1 MKKVWKGFA
10 AAVSAAAIAA
20 TGFIGATSAN
30 ALSATQGDI
39 KITNSV
45 NGDQFDLYKVL
56 DLTTSKKDNK
66 TQYSYKLIG
75 QDVTPYVATSETAAI
90 VAAYNATVAGL
101 KKNDKPIEQLTAPA
115 DGASADALS
124 AFQQKLA
131 DALAGLDGDVDGDDV
146 TTLTAPTAKTFANN
160 LMEQLDGKVNPTT
173 SVTATSANYTIEN
186 VDPGYY
192 LMVQTAQSTTKPQT
206 ITKSAYLL
214 DTVVANETTEVTL
227 KKGTVTVDKQVM
239 DWNDTDNKTAPV
251 VDPTKITANDNK
263 WGSSADHDIND
274 EIPFQLT
281 GTLPE
286 SYDRYDTFKYIFN
299 DTLSKG
305 LTYNSNAHVYMLP
318 TGEGA
323 VEVDVTNAFDIS
335 NKTVTIGEGEDASTA
350 TEITIAAKNDDLKTA
365 LAALNPAQ
373 TAAYGY
379 KFYVRYTATLNEGAV
394 IGNPGNPNEVNLEF
408 SNNPNNGS
416 EGTNTTPTVTVVVFT
431 YQYDV
436 NKTFEGGTPAK
447 GDEPEFTLYKKIEGD
462 WSTIS
467 TQKMTAGNKFNFVGI
482 DDGDY
487 YIEETRVPQGFT
499 KAQNIYFRVSATHNN
514 GTTGE
519 TATKP
524 SSTLTVTYYTDNT
537 FKTETTISGTLD
549 SSAGL
554 ITANVVNKSG
564 NELPSTGGMG
574 TTILYAAGAAIVL
587 IAGIGLAVTLRRRQ
601 A

>member
-20 TGFIGATSAN
+20 TGFIGATSAS
-30 ALSATQGDI
+30 ALSTTYGDI

-45 NGDQFDLYKVL
+45 AGDRFDLYKVL
-56 DLTTSKKDNK
+56 DLTTSKNTDGK

-75 QDVTPYVATSETAAI
+75 QDASPYEATPETAAI
-90 VAAYNATVAGL
+90 VAAYNDTVDGIAG
-101 KKNDKPIEQLTAPA
+101 KDKLTAPVA
-115 DGASADALS
+115 GASADALS
-124 AFQQKLA
+124 KFQETLTK
-131 DALAGLDGDVDGDDV
+131 ALEDLTEDTAASDVPN
-146 TTLTAPTAKTFANN
+146 LTAPTAKAFANN
-160 LMEQLDGKVNPTT
+160 LMTQLNGKVSTT
-173 SVTATSANYTIEN
+173 KSAEATGANYVIEN

-192 LMVQTAQSTTKPQT
+192 LMVQTAQSTTTPNT

-239 DWNDTDNKTAPV
+239 DWNDFENTKTPV
-251 VDPTKITANDNK
+251 VASDKVTANDTK

-274 EIPFQLT
+274 VIPFQLT

-305 LTYNSNAHVYMLP
+305 LTYNKDVKVYMLP
-318 TGEGA
+318 TGA
-323 VEVDVTNAFDIS
+323 DAKEVDVTAAFEV
-335 NKTVTIGEGEDASTA
+335 KTTGGATGEGDNINYADTA
-350 TEITIAAKNDDLKTA
+350 ITIAAKNNDLKASLSA
-365 LAALNPAQ
+365 LTPAQ

-379 KFYVRYTATLNEGAV
+379 KFYVRYTATLNAGAT
-394 IGNPGNPNEVNLEF
+394 IGNPGNPNKVNLEF

-436 NKTFEGGTPAK
+436 NKTFDGGTPAK

-462 WSTIS
+462 WSEIS
-467 TQKMTAGNKFNFVGI
+467 TQKMTTDNKFQFVGI

-487 YIEETRVPQGFT
+487 YVEETKVPQGFT
-499 KAQNIYFRVSATHNN
+499 KAQNVYFRVSATHNN

-519 TATKP
+519 TATEP

-537 FKTETTISGTLD
+537 FTTELD
-549 SSAGL
+549 AGAVGGKIEAGVISSA
-554 ITANVVNKSG
+554 IVNKSG

>member
-30 ALSATQGDI
+30 ALSETQGDI

-45 NGDQFDLYKVL
+45 NGDEFSLYKVL
-56 DLTTSKKDNK
+56 DLTTSKKDGK

-75 QDVTPYVATSETAAI
+75 QDATPYVATPATAAI
-90 VAAYNATVAGL
+90 VTAYNTTVAG
-101 KKNDKPIEQLTAPA
+101 IEGKEALTAPSNGATA
-115 DGASADALS
+115 DQLS
-124 AFQQKLA
+124 AFQLKLTQ
-131 DALAGLDGDVDGDDV
+131 ALEGLTGDTSSSNVPS
-146 TTLTAPTAKTFANN
+146 LAAPTAKVFADN
-160 LMEQLDGKVNPTT
+160 LMNALEANTVSATK
-173 SVTATSANYTIEN
+173 SVKATGANYVIN
-186 VDPGYY
+186 DVDPGYY
-192 LMVQTAQSTTKPQT
+192 LMVQTKQSASNPNT

-239 DWNDTDNKTAPV
+239 DWNDTSNTAAPV
-251 VDPTKITANDNK
+251 VNPTQITANDTK

-299 DTLSKG
+299 DTLSRG
-305 LTYNSNAHVYMLP
+305 LTYNANAHVYMLP
-318 TGEGA
+318 SGTGA
-323 VEVDVTNAFDIS
+323 QEVDVTDAF
-335 NKTVTIGEGEDASTA
+335 TITHTGGATTEGGNTTYADTQ
-350 TEITIAAKNDDLKTA
+350 ITIAAKNNDLKAA
-365 LAALNPAQ
+365 LAALNPTQ

-379 KFYVRYTATLNEGAV
+379 KFYVRYTATLNAGAV
-394 IGNPGNPNEVNLEF
+394 IGNPGNPNKVDLEF
-408 SNNPNNGS
+408 SNNPNNGA
-416 EGTNTTPTVTVVVFT
+416 EGTNKTPPVIVVVFT
-431 YQYDV
+431 YQYNVD
-436 NKTFEGGTPAK
+436 KQFQGGTPAT
-447 GDEPEFTLYKKIEGD
+447 GDEPEFTLYKKIEGE
-462 WSTIS
+462 WSEIS
-467 TQKMTAGNKFNFVGI
+467 TQTMTEDNKFNFVGI

-487 YIEETRVPQGFT
+487 YVEETKVPQGFT
-499 KAQNIYFRVSATHNN
+499 KAQNVYFRVSADHNN
-514 GTTGE
+514 N
-519 TATKP
+519 ATP
-524 SSTLTVTYYTDNT
+524 TSTLTITYYTDGN
-537 FKTETTISGTLD
+537 FTTPV
-549 SSAGL
+549 SAGAVNGTIDGGQ
-554 ITANVVNKSG
+554 ITTQIINKSG

>member
-20 TGFIGATSAN
+20 TGFIGATSAS

-56 DLTTSKKDNK
+56 DLTTSKQGDK

-75 QDVTPYVATSETAAI
+75 QDENPYVATPETAAI
-90 VAAYNATVAGL
+90 VAAYNATVDGL
-101 KKNDKPIEQLTAPA
+101 EKEGEPIEKLTAPA
-115 DGASADALS
+115 NGASADALS
-124 AFQQKLA
+124 KFQQELA
-131 DALAGLDGDVDGDDV
+131 DALGLLNGDVATDNV
-146 TTLTAPTAKTFANN
+146 ATLTAPTAKTFADN
-160 LMEQLDGKVNPTT
+160 LMQQLDGNVNPVR
-173 SVTATSANYTIEN
+173 SVTADDANYIIEN

-227 KKGTVTVDKQVM
+227 KKGTVTIDKQVM
-239 DWNDTDNKTAPV
+239 DWNDTNNTTAPV
-251 VDPTKITANDNK
+251 VAPDKVTANDSK

-281 GTLPE
+281 GTLPAN
-286 SYDRYDTFKYIFN
+286 YDRYDTFKYIFN
-299 DTLSKG
+299 DTLSRG
-305 LTYNSNAHVYMLP
+305 LTFNNNVKVYMLP
-318 TGEGA
+318 TAEDA
-323 VEVDVTNAFDIS
+323 AEVDVTAAFEVNA
-335 NKTVTIGEGEDASTA
+335 TGGATTEEGTTTYAA
-350 TEITIAAKNDDLKTA
+350 TNITIAAKNNDLK
-365 LAALNPAQ
+365 AALKALNQ

-394 IGNPGNPNEVNLEF
+394 IGNQGNPNDVNLEF
-408 SNNPNNGS
+408 SNNPNNGF

-436 NKTFEGGTPAK
+436 NKTFEGGAPAK

-462 WSTIS
+462 WSAIS
-467 TQKMTAGNKFNFVGI
+467 TQKMTADKKFNFIGI

-487 YIEETRVPQGFT
+487 YIEESHVPQGFT

-519 TATKP
+519 MVTPP
-524 SSTLTVTYYTDNT
+524 SSTLTVTYYTDDT
-537 FKTETTISGTLD
+537 FKTETTISGSID

-554 ITANVVNKSG
+554 ITGNVVNKSG
-564 NELPSTGGMG
+564 SELPSTGGMG
-574 TTILYAAGAAIVL
+574 TTVLYVAGAAIVL
-587 IAGIGLAVTLRRRQ
+587 IAGIGLAVALRRRQ